1 LATYLSGKFTPKHL
15 EKYSGDATQIQY
27 RSSWEKKAMIWFD
40 TNPSILQWASE
51 EIVIPY
57 ISPLDNRPHRYFPD
71 FAVKYKTKDG
81 TIKKA
86 LVEVKP
92 FAQCNPPKQQK
103 RMSKRLITE
112 TTTYL
117 VNQAKWNAAKE
128 WCDKNQ
134 FDFIVLTERELCN
147 G

>member
-1 LATYLSGKFTPKHL
+1 
-15 EKYSGDATQIQY
+15 
-27 RSSWEKKAMIWFD
+27 MIWFD